1 MNVST
6 SLSAVS
12 LPTLLMGVS
21 TIAFLVLER
30 VRPGRELP
38 HSRGWYLRAVL
49 INLAQLGI
57 TLATAR
63 LWIKIFGV
71 HSVLHLSHWG
81 SPLAQ
86 GLVAWFIGTF
96 VFYWWHR
103 LRHANGWW
111 LAFHQ
116 IHHSPSRIEIMTSFY
131 KHPIEILCDA
141 ALSAIVLY
149 PLMGCSLP
157 GAFWYN
163 FFAGT
168 GEYFYHANVKTPSWL
183 RHLIQTPELHSIH
196 HQLDVHQ
203 FNYSDLPIWD
213 RLFGTY
219 KDATAFVERCGFP
232 EGAEARLGEM
242 LAFKDVYA
250 ESAG

>member
-86 GLVAWFIGTF
+86 GLVVWFIGTF

-116 IHHSPSRIEIMTSFY
+116 IHHSPSRIEAS
-131 KHPIEILCDA
+131 
-141 ALSAIVLY
+141 LS
-149 PLMGCSLP
+149 
-157 GAFWYN
+157 
-163 FFAGT
+163 
-168 GEYFYHANVKTPSWL
+168 
-183 RHLIQTPELHSIH
+183 HSDSRAPFH
-196 HQLDVHQ
+196 
-203 FNYSDLPIWD
+203 SSP
-213 RLFGTY
+213 T
-219 KDATAFVERCGFP
+219 
-232 EGAEARLGEM
+232 
-242 LAFKDVYA
+242 
-250 ESAG
+250 

>member
-1 MNVST
+1 MNVSAT
-6 SLSAVS
+6 LSAVS

-21 TIAFLVLER
+21 TLAFLVLER
-30 VRPGRELP
+30 IRPGRELP

-63 LWIKIFGV
+63 LWIRIFGA
-71 HSVLHLSHWG
+71 HSMLHLSHWG

-86 GLVAWFIGTF
+86 GLVVWFAGTF

-149 PLMGCSLP
+149 PLMGCSLL

-183 RHLIQTPELHSIH
+183 RYLIQTPELHSIH
-196 HQLDVHQ
+196 HQLDVHR

-219 KDATAFVERCGFP
+219 KDATVFVERCGFP

-242 LAFKDVYA
+242 LVFKDVYA